1 MQVIKKIFAFLVL
14 IYCVWVII
22 GLITGAFGKPV
33 TVKGIFNK
41 TQTTVEHVITRVKRS
56 LF

>member
-1 MQVIKKIFAFLVL
+1 MQVIKKIFAFLLL